1 MNTCGVDERNFTHTD
16 DAHIRTVSQLRHR
29 FFELCSDTEEVRA
42 VDLIYFHSFRDH
54 DVFFI
59 DGDIRFFIRVDLIR
73 NDGDFSSLHD
83 TFHEEYAGD
92 DQSYFDG
99 NCQVED
105 NSQEESDQQYG
116 DIGLRILQ

>member
-1 MNTCGVDERNFTHTD
+1 M
-16 DAHIRTVSQLRHR
+16 
-29 FFELCSDTEEVRA
+29 
-42 VDLIYFHSFRDH
+42 
-54 DVFFI
+54 
-59 DGDIRFFIRVDLIR
+59 RVDFIR

-105 NSQEESDQQYG
+105 NSEEESNQQYG